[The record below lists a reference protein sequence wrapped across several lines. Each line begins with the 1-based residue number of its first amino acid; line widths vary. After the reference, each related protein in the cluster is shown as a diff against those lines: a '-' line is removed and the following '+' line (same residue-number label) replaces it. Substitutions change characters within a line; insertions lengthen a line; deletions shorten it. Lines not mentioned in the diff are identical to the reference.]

1 MVGGTREVS
10 EPKVDLSLLCKV
22 SLGIWSIKSLDM
34 AKILDYFC
42 MKVCIVQCFIRGG
55 RGQDRQENGS
65 AVSGDP
71 TLQVNYF
78 PFSLLFDDDTLK
90 DNILIYAPDS
100 QAQWPA
106 SASGRT
112 VRRMRSWDKSPNSCQ
127 GRRSLCE
134 EGRSATAMRKLSGR
148 AACRS

>member
-1 MVGGTREVS
+1 
-10 EPKVDLSLLCKV
+10 
-22 SLGIWSIKSLDM
+22 
-34 AKILDYFC
+34 

-100 QAQWPA
+100 QAQ
-106 SASGRT
+106 
-112 VRRMRSWDKSPNSCQ
+112 
-127 GRRSLCE
+127 
-134 EGRSATAMRKLSGR
+134 
-148 AACRS
+148 